1 MHKSGNIDIDMDN
14 EDFIYEDCTVCILP
28 NSHTYIPWHA
38 HGFYELVL
46 VVDGFCFHHIQDTVS
61 LVMEGDVLLIKPGVC
76 HQYSGTRECKIIN
89 CLFKQEAL
97 TDGVMEELL
106 ALPEMFR
113 LNPDIEESF
122 PQIHLDI
129 KQSESFQ
136 KGLEQIE
143 KEYRKKAIGW
153 DFKIKTLLHSLLVDY
168 ARYCNDYKQQ
178 WSAENRYSMYVNR
191 AIQYVA
197 EHYTDDLTV
206 QQLADTVGVSPDYL
220 SRQFRMMTGVAVHD
234 YIQRYRISRSLGYL
248 QQGYSVQEVAEKCG
262 FNSISYFSRV
272 FKKEVGVPPTL
283 YKQRVI
289 EKT

>member
-1 MHKSGNIDIDMDN
+1 MMPANANIEIQDFLIDDHPV
-14 EDFIYEDCTVCILP
+14 FILP
-28 NSHTYIPWHA
+28 DTHTYMEWHV
-38 HGFYELVL
+38 HDFYELVL
-46 VVDGFCFHHIQDTVS
+46 VVDGFCFHHIQNTVS

-89 CLFKQEAL
+89 CLFKHEAL
-97 TDGVMEELL
+97 TNGVMEELL
-106 ALPEMFR
+106 KLPEMFR
-113 LNPDIEESF
+113 LDPDSAESF

-129 KQSESFQ
+129 KQCESFQ
-136 KGLEQIE
+136 KGLEQME

-191 AIQYVA
+191 AIQHVA
-197 EHYTDDLTV
+197 EHYSEDLTV

-248 QQGYSVQEVAEKCG
+248 QQGFAVQEVAEKCG

-272 FKKEVGVPPTL
+272 FKKEVGIPPTL

>member
-1 MHKSGNIDIDMDN
+1 MMPVNANIDIQ
-14 EDFIYEDCTVCILP
+14 DFLIDDHPVCIVP
-28 NSHTYIPWHA
+28 DTHTYLPWHV
-38 HGFYELVL
+38 HDFYELVL
-46 VVDGFCFHHIQDTVS
+46 VVDGFCFHHIQNTVS

-97 TDGVMEELL
+97 TGGVMDELL
-106 ALPEMFR
+106 TLPEMFR
-113 LNPDIEESF
+113 LNPDIKESF

-129 KQSESFQ
+129 KQCESFQ

-153 DFKIKTLLHSLLVDY
+153 EFKIKTLLHSLLVDY

-178 WSAENRYSMYVNR
+178 WSVENRYSVYVNR

-197 EHYTDDLTV
+197 EHYTEDLTV
-206 QQLADTVGVSPDYL
+206 QGLADLVGVSADYL
-220 SRQFRMMTGVAVHD
+220 SRQFRRMTGVAVHD

-248 QQGYSVQEVAEKCG
+248 QQGFSIQEVAEKSG